1 MARKINE
8 SVEIYT
14 EDKQFI
20 MNGKYIDKDDDFLEI
35 AVPAKEGVIETLKFL
50 IDQKLQVILTSETY
64 GLIPVLCLLAEEDVP
79 DLEDL
84 DEGQQYFSMELEI
97 VEEQESIQRRRD
109 IKVKVDIE
117 VNANLLSSNGI
128 TPMKPSCVGHI
139 KDISASGLFFV
150 APMFLKIGQEFSFV
164 FPETS
169 PPLPLTARIIR
180 NQKVD
185 AAHMGYGCMFVYR
198 NLTDEEVLR
207 QYVFRKQVEQR
218 RRERG

>member
-1 MARKINE
+1 
-8 SVEIYT
+8 
-14 EDKQFI
+14 
-20 MNGKYIDKDDDFLEI
+20 
-35 AVPAKEGVIETLKFL
+35 
-50 IDQKLQVILTSETY
+50 
-64 GLIPVLCLLAEEDVP
+64 
-79 DLEDL
+79 
-84 DEGQQYFSMELEI
+84 MELEI

-109 IKVKVDIE
+109 IKVKVEVE
-117 VNANLLSSNGI
+117 VNVNLLSSNGI
-128 TPMKPSCVGHI
+128 IPMKPSCVGHI

-185 AAHMGYGCMFVYR
+185 AAHLGYGCMFVYR